1 MTDHDAARRAM
12 VDRQVRPSDVTRPAI
27 VDAMLSTPRERFVPR
42 ALREVAYADAAIP
55 LGGGRAL
62 LEPRTFAK
70 MLEAAAIGP
79 DDLVLD
85 VGCAYGYSAVVAA
98 RMAAAVVALEAD
110 EAMARQAADLAAQL
124 EAHNLMVEQGPLPE
138 GAAGSGPYDVIL
150 VEGGLEIEPAALLEQ
165 LKDGGRLVGIRL
177 EGALGY
183 CRVWTRT
190 GATVSRRR
198 VFDAAAAVL
207 PGFDSAETF
216 VL

>member
-1 MTDHDAARRAM
+1 MIDYDAARRAM
-12 VDRQVRPSDVTRPAI
+12 VDRQVRPSDVTRHAI

-42 ALREVAYADAAIP
+42 AMREVAYADAAIP
-55 LGGGRAL
+55 LGDGRAL

-98 RMAAAVVALEAD
+98 RMAAAVVAVEAD
-110 EAMARQAADLAAQL
+110 EAMARQAADLAGQL
-124 EAHNLMVEQGPLPE
+124 EAHNLVVEQAALAE
-138 GAAGSGPYDVIL
+138 GAAAAGPYDVIL
-150 VEGGLEIEPAALLEQ
+150 VEGGLAVEPATLLAQ
-165 LKDGGRLVGIRL
+165 LKDGGRLVGIWMDDVFGHCRL
-177 EGALGY
+177 
-183 CRVWTRT
+183 WTRAG
-190 GATVSRRR
+190 GAVSRRR
-198 VFDAAAAVL
+198 LFDAAAPVL